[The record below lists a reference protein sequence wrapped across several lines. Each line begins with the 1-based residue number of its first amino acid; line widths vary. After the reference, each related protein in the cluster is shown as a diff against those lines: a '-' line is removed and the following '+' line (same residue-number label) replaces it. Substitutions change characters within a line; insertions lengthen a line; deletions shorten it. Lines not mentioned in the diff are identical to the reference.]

1 MSQPKCEELEDI
13 ANVRDLPKTKAYRQI
28 CVFERYENVSV
39 NQRLLMHEKE
49 DFGKRRGTGTEPV
62 H

>member
-1 MSQPKCEELEDI
+1 MSEICL
-13 ANVRDLPKTKAYRQI
+13 KTKTYRQI

-39 NQRLLMHEKE
+39 GQRLLMHEKE
-49 DFGKRRGTGTEPV
+49 DFGKPAGAGTEPV

>member
-1 MSQPKCEELEDI
+1 MSEICL
-13 ANVRDLPKTKAYRQI
+13 KTKTYRQV

-39 NQRLLMHEKE
+39 DQRLLMHEKE
-49 DFGKRRGTGTEPV
+49 DFGKPAGAGTEPV